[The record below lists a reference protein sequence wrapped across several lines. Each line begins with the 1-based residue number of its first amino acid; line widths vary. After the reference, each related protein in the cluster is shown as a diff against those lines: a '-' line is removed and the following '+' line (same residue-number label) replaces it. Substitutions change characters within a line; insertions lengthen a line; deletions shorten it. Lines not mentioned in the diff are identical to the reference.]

1 MLKAILFICWIISC
15 ISWLYFFYKIFN
27 TKNKDKAPEYMT
39 YMWISVAVMNIFA
52 LLIKFAV

>member
-1 MLKAILFICWIISC
+1 MLKVILFICWIISC

-27 TKNKDKAPEYMT
+27 TKNKDKASEYMT

>member
-1 MLKAILFICWIISC
+1 ML
-15 ISWLYFFYKIFN
+15 N